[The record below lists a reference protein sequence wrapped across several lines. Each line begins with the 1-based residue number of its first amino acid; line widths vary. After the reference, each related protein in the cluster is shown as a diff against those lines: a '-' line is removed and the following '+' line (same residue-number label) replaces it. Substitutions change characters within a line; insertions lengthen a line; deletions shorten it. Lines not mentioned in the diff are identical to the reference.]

1 MISTAQILLLQINE
15 GMVTVVFQEKGYGRC
30 EYSNP
35 NKVDYDLEGSWCCSI
50 QICNGKVGTR
60 GQVSRK
66 NRAGFPK
73 HVISNVNVMK

>member
-1 MISTAQILLLQINE
+1 MCSITVSNQLMISTAQILLLQINE

-60 GQVSRK
+60 GQVSP
-66 NRAGFPK
+66 N
-73 HVISNVNVMK
+73 M